1 MRKETEDET
10 QFTTKIGG
18 SSGALIG
25 KGVGGGVSHQARGH
39 PFLYSSKITHCPQ
52 THLRKSNNHWFFGET
67 WQFWKVWNIENR
79 SFSDSDMFEKLG
91 GCFHKRK

>member
-25 KGVGGGVSHQARGH
+25 CWGGGSLEPIANYRIKHVD
-39 PFLYSSKITHCPQ
+39 TH
-52 THLRKSNNHWFFGET
+52 FFIVVNLE
-67 WQFWKVWNIENR
+67 R
-79 SFSDSDMFEKLG
+79 DYY
-91 GCFHKRK
+91 